1 MGGGRGVERR
11 RTGPYIYS
19 VYIYIQHISNIGFK
33 WLRAEFY
40 LGFTK
45 PEMEPRNGSVF
56 RKIASKLGKKTIAG
70 NKGADGGDNQ
80 KYIDII
86 GAPSWQS

>member
-1 MGGGRGVERR
+1 
-11 RTGPYIYS
+11 
-19 VYIYIQHISNIGFK
+19 
-33 WLRAEFY
+33 
-40 LGFTK
+40 
-45 PEMEPRNGSVF
+45 MEPRNGSVF